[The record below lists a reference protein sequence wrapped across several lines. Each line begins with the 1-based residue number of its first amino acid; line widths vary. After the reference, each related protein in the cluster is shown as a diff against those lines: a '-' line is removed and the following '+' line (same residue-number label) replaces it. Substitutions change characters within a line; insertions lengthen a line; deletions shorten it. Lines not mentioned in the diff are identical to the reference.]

1 MGEKQDADLGI
12 AAKVGAAQDRYG
24 FQNIDTNSK
33 LQVWFGSGSIRIDK
47 RIGMCPAFPRL
58 SISLIEYLRIVFY
71 LNRWP
76 ASTHDYL

>member
-47 RIGMCPAFPRL
+47 RIGMCPA
-58 SISLIEYLRIVFY
+58 S
-71 LNRWP
+71 
-76 ASTHDYL
+76 

>member
-12 AAKVGAAQDRYG
+12 AAKAGAAQDRCG
-24 FQNIDTNSK
+24 FQNIGTNSK
-33 LQVWFGSGSIRIDK
+33 LQVWFGSGSIRVDK
-47 RIGMCPAFPRL
+47 RNGMCPAFLRL
-58 SISLIEYLRIVFY
+58 SISLIEYLRIVLH